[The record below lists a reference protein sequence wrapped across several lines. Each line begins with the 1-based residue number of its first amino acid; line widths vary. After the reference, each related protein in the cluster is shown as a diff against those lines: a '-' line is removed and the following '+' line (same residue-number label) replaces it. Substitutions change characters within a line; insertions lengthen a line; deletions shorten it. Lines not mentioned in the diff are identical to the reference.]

1 MTEQAWQSPL
11 SLVLAETAE
20 MAVRHPVS
28 GEPMPD
34 REGQPQV
41 IRAAGID
48 SPQFRRVLA
57 ERQAAL
63 RAEGQVPDADAL
75 RLELAVGC
83 TVAWHLLGPDG
94 AELPC
99 TPETVREVYQ
109 RCGWLLQQVD
119 RHMVDREAYLG
130 EC

>member
-11 SLVLAETAE
+11 ALVLAETAE
-20 MAVRHPVS
+20 MVVRHPVS

-41 IRAAGID
+41 IRVAGID

-63 RAEGQVPDADAL
+63 RAAAQEPDADAL

-94 AELPC
+94 GQLPC
-99 TPETVREVYQ
+99 TPETVRDVYQ